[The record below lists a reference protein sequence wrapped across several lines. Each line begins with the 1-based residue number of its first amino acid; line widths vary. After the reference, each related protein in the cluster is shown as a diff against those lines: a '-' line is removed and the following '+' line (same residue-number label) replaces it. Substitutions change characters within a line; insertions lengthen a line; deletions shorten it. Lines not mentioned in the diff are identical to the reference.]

1 MGEDGYVDEMRE
13 KRRETVFFSLRER
26 GREMKA
32 GWRVLWSWPGSL
44 EDKIVCGEERRNWEC
59 RLRLDSI
66 TVLYSFPSGEET
78 HIHGD

>member
-32 GWRVLWSWPGSL
+32 GQFLDIIILKKEVAHNIIQMSMYF
-44 EDKIVCGEERRNWEC
+44 DAVFCGESKSTEA
-59 RLRLDSI
+59 LH
-66 TVLYSFPSGEET
+66 T
-78 HIHGD
+78 